1 MLGISDVS
9 MLWLTKENISL
20 LGVGRYLNSS
30 AAVSNKVCF
39 ETERPK
45 EAAVGQQAAAAGVAN
60 CAEKE
65 ELDSHTR
72 THYNSEER

>member
-1 MLGISDVS
+1 M
-9 MLWLTKENISL
+9 
-20 LGVGRYLNSS
+20 
-30 AAVSNKVCF
+30 SNKVCF

-45 EAAVGQQAAAAGVAN
+45 EAAMGQAAAAGVAN

-72 THYNSEER
+72 TDYNSEEERGDRDRNGGSHK

>member
-1 MLGISDVS
+1 MLGCYG
-9 MLWLTKENISL
+9 SL
-20 LGVGRYLNSS
+20 KKTYLEILGVGRNLNSS
-30 AAVSNKVCF
+30 VAVSNKVCF

>member
-1 MLGISDVS
+1 M
-9 MLWLTKENISL
+9 
-20 LGVGRYLNSS
+20 
-30 AAVSNKVCF
+30 SNKVCF